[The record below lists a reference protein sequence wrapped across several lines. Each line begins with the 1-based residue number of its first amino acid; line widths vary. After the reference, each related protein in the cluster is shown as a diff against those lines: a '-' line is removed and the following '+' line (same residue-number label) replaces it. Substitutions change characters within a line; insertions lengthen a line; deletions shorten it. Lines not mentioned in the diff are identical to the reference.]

1 MRLEALW
8 TALRPHQWSKNVF
21 VLAALAF
28 ASGDRA
34 AEREISG
41 GDVLRTLLA
50 FVAFCLASSAVYLF
64 NDVVDAESDR
74 AHPEKRHRPIASG
87 ELPAGAALVASA
99 VLAVCAFLLGSWIG
113 GDPYSVAAVL
123 LLYVAINLAYG
134 LRLKR
139 VVLLDAF
146 CIAAGFVLRV
156 EAGGLAAG
164 AGVSQWLFL
173 CTFFL
178 ALFLALNK
186 RRAELLLLGERSQE
200 HRANLREYTPEF
212 IDQMVGVL
220 AACTIVCYTMYTVDP
235 ETAAKFGAGNRM
247 FWTVPFVAFGIGRYM
262 VLVQNGRGGGNP
274 ARIFLGGDLPFLLN
288 TLAWALVTVAV
299 IYGWGV
305 TP

>member
-1 MRLEALW
+1 MRPSALW

-34 AEREISG
+34 VEHAITRS
-41 GDVLRTLLA
+41 DVLHTLLA

-64 NDVVDAESDR
+64 NDVLDAESDR
-74 AHPEKRHRPIASG
+74 AHPEKRLRPVASG
-87 ELPAGAALVASA
+87 ALSVPAALGWSALLA
-99 VLAVCAFLLGSWIG
+99 VLAFAG
-113 GDPYSVAAVL
+113 GLWSGGEPYSVAAVL
-123 LLYVAINLAYG
+123 ALYMAINLAYG

-139 VVLLDAF
+139 VVLLDSF

-164 AGVSQWLFL
+164 ARVSQWLFL

-186 RRAELLLLGERSQE
+186 RRAELILLGERSGE

-288 TLAWALVTVAV
+288 TIAWGLTIVAV
-299 IYGWGV
+299 IYGWGASE
-305 TP
+305 